1 MRRFTITPDR
11 IAGDRVTFDRDETRH
26 LARVLRLHP
35 GDLVVASDGAGRELT
50 VRVESV
56 GDVASGTVLS
66 VATRAS
72 ESPIAITLL
81 QGVPK
86 GDKMETIV
94 RACTELGVA
103 RIWPALAERTIVR
116 VEAARWR
123 ERARRWQRVAREA
136 AKQCG
141 RVVVPEVEVPRP
153 LAEWLTASDDDALSL
168 CLWEGAES
176 PLASVL
182 DGVAAPPARLRVL
195 VGPEGGLAREEVDAA
210 LAHGFAVVG
219 LGPRILRTET
229 AAPAFLAIVQS
240 RLGDLASRTARDSH

>member
-1 MRRFTITPDR
+1 MRRFTIAPER
-11 IAGDRVTFDRDETRH
+11 IAGDRVTFDRDESRH
-26 LARVLRLHP
+26 LSRVLRLHP
-35 GDLVVASDGAGRELT
+35 GDVVVAADGAGRELT

-56 GDVASGTVLS
+56 GELASGTVLS
-66 VATRAS
+66 TATRAS

-94 RACTELGVA
+94 RTCTELGVA
-103 RIWPALAERTIVR
+103 RVWPVLTERTIVR
-116 VEAARWR
+116 LDPARWR

-141 RVVVPEVEVPRP
+141 RVVVPDVEIPRS
-153 LAEWLTASDDDALSL
+153 LAHCLVATDGDLRL
-168 CLWEGAES
+168 CLWEGAS
-176 PLASVL
+176 RPLAAALGTLTGAPASVH
-182 DGVAAPPARLRVL
+182 VL
-195 VGPEGGLAREEVDAA
+195 VGPEGGLSRDEVDAA
-210 LAHGFAVVG
+210 RAHGFAVAG

-240 RLGDLASRTARDSH
+240 RLGDLASRTVADDR